1 MESTI
6 CELCKNPFYADANQR
21 ICLNCEELR
30 FDEVKAY
37 IETHDEVGFRELIEE
52 TGVSKKSID
61 KWLMEGRLTPKGN
74 ELEAYVKERR
84 KAIEKLA
91 QGYQGSMKIAN
102 EYSENANR
110 ISFHTKK

>member
-6 CELCKNPFYADANQR
+6 CDLCKNPFYADANQR

-30 FDEVKAY
+30 FDAVKEY
-37 IETHDEVGFRELIEE
+37 IDSHEDVSFIELIEE

-61 KWLMEGRLTPKGN
+61 KWLMEGRLTAKGN
-74 ELEAYVKERR
+74 ELKTYINERR
-84 KAIEKLA
+84 EAIKKLA
-91 QGYQGSMKIAN
+91 QGYQNSTEITN
-102 EYSENANR
+102 VDSENANR

>member
-6 CELCKNPFYADANQR
+6 CDLCNNPFYADANQR

-61 KWLMEGRLTPKGN
+61 KWLMEGRLTAKGN
-74 ELEAYVKERR
+74 ELDAYVKERR
-84 KAIEKLA
+84 EAIEKLA
-91 QGYQGSMKIAN
+91 QGYSNSSNNLQA
-102 EYSENANR
+102 ENKNASR